1 MRERAGRTFDVLT
14 DEDIADIREEYD
26 TDVELTN
33 DLLRAVLT
41 DEQSH
46 LIFLGREWGWND
58 TEVRDMLY
66 DLLKENER

>member
-14 DEDIADIREEYD
+14 DDDIADIREEYD
-26 TDVELTN
+26 ADIELTN

-58 TEVRDMLY
+58 TEVREKLSA
-66 DLLKENER
+66 LLKEHAP